1 MQFDVAH
8 SRGSSHG
15 QSRITRSAY
24 PQPFYSNMM
33 IESHRIWQQLEREAG
48 LQLFM

>member
-1 MQFDVAH
+1 MQFPLPH

-15 QSRITRSAY
+15 HSRITRMAY

-33 IESHRIWQQLEREAG
+33 VESFKIWEQLERETG
-48 LQLFM
+48 TQLYM